1 MKKKL
6 LIIIALLTIIVLPY
20 QVKAATGN
28 LNISCSPDK
37 VNSNETTKC
46 TISGSIDTEITAI
59 SLDINPSSNLQL
71 VSFTPSNTWSG
82 DDIDNGKIDVYT
94 NSGDTIKNN
103 FTLGTIDVKVK
114 DNIVNSNEK
123 ISLSNI
129 IFYYDKTEYNI
140 DNASDDIR
148 IPSNIN
154 TLTNITVNNKN
165 INFQEN
171 NTTYN
176 LTVESDSA
184 KIAVTKK
191 DSNSTVTGDGT
202 QKLNYGKNT
211 FNIVV
216 TSESGS
222 KKTYTLNITRP
233 DSRSKEN
240 YLLNFSFYNY
250 DIGFNKDKTSYEL
263 TVENN
268 VSRFG
273 NIIYYNKLP
282 SQAAI
287 EELINKYKINNS
299 LLTYTYEFV
308 HSADT
313 VDLKLNEKSLYNL
326 YDDLD
331 GYLDDIDN
339 SLDELEKKCNDDETS
354 CSYYMDGNLVYK
366 ETETEEYIEYAYY
379 RNNEIVWVG
388 DNDVDIAIPDNLK
401 VGTNILEIVI
411 AAENGDERTYTFKIN
426 RKTEDGKI
434 LDEIPSSPQTGSTMI
449 IIVSILLVIS
459 LGVVVYFVYKNNK
472 ENKK

>member
-28 LNISCSPDK
+28 LSISCSPNK
-37 VNSNETTKC
+37 VNSNETSKC

-71 VSFTPSNTWSG
+71 VSFTPSNTWNG
-82 DDIDNGKIDVYT
+82 DDIDNSKIDVYT
-94 NSGDTIKNN
+94 SSGDAINNN
-103 FTLGTIDVKVK
+103 FTLGTIEVKVK
-114 DNIVNSNEK
+114 DNAVNSNEK
-123 ISLSNI
+123 LSLSNI

-140 DNASDDIR
+140 DNASSDIR
-148 IPSNIN
+148 VPSNIN
-154 TLTNITVNNKN
+154 TLTNITVNNKS
-165 INFQEN
+165 IEFQEN
-171 NTTYN
+171 KTTYDLEVDSN
-176 LTVESDSA
+176 SA

-273 NIIYYNKLP
+273 NIDYYKEIP
-282 SQAAI
+282 SQADI
-287 EELINKYKINNS
+287 EELITKYKINNS
-299 LLTYTYEFV
+299 LLNYICELVSGAGMVNAKF
-308 HSADT
+308 
-313 VDLKLNEKSLYNL
+313 NEKSISDL
-326 YDDLD
+326 YDDL
-331 GYLDDIDN
+331 YNYIDDIDN
-339 SLDELEKKCNDDETS
+339 SLDSLEKKCNDDETS

-366 ETETEEYIEYAYY
+366 ETETEEYIEYAFY

-388 DNDVDIAIPDNLK
+388 NNNINIIILDNLK